1 MGTAEASD
9 RAASETEPGGLDGL
23 MRRYSRWRRE
33 RLVSL
38 AEVPLSTL
46 TLQSLYLSACVLAD
60 CILLPWVV
68 SVAEGG
74 FSWIVFVVLL
84 VPALAAESILYRRM
98 KAPQQRRA

>member
-1 MGTAEASD
+1 MGAAEASE
-9 RAASETEPGGLDGL
+9 RAVLETEARGLDGL

-33 RLVSL
+33 RLVTM

-60 CILLPWVV
+60 GILLPWVA
-68 SVAEGG
+68 SVFEGG
-74 FSWIVFVVLL
+74 FSWLVFVVLL
-84 VPALAAESILYRRM
+84 VPSLAAESVFYRRM